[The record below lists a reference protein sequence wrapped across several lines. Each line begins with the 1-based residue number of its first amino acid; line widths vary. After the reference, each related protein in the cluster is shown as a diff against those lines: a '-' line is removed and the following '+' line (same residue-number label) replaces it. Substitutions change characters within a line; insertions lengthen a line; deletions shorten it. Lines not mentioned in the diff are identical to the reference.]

1 MMTLTLSLTNEETLA
16 IIKSAAYRK
25 ADDAF
30 RNSVLIAA
38 DDPRDPA
45 ALVFQAWRKIVQ
57 PLEAHAKKLASPE
70 RSNKR

>member
-1 MMTLTLSLTNEETLA
+1 MMTLTLNLTNEETLA
-16 IIKSAAYRK
+16 TIKSAAYRK

-45 ALVFQAWRKIVQ
+45 ALVFQAWRKIVG
-57 PLEAHAKKLASPE
+57 PLEEHVKKLTQPE
-70 RSNKR
+70 PRSRR